1 LTGNNAFKEAL
12 ASGRPATAMWVTVPW
27 PPMLEI
33 LGACNLDAALIDMEH
48 ASCTIE
54 TVQNMIVAA
63 ELGGVAPLVRPPG
76 IDPGLITRLLDA
88 GAAGIVF
95 PLVEDRAAAEKAVAS
110 TRFAP
115 RGLRG
120 WGGPHVRRA
129 RWQGTPAVHSLRQRT
144 ADERGVSSAA
154 FVQKSEDDVSV
165 VVLVETPRGV
175 DNIQE
180 IAEVEGIDAV
190 IFGWGDFSVAVEFDF
205 EQCRAAAWRV
215 YESCKAAGV
224 GVSISLDQVGPT
236 DFYPGCFYVAGVDAL
251 IMSAAL
257 RTAIDATKDTYP
269 KASRARGSSTLPE
282 STLDV

>member
-1 LTGNNAFKEAL
+1 
-12 ASGRPATAMWVTVPW
+12 MWVTVPW
-27 PPMLEI
+27 PPLVEI
-33 LGACNLDAALIDMEH
+33 VGAHGLDAALIDMEH

-63 ELGGVAPLVRPPG
+63 ELSGVTPLVRPPG
-76 IDPGLITRLLDA
+76 SDPALITRLLDA
-88 GAAGIVF
+88 GAGGIVF
-95 PLVEDRAAAEKAVAS
+95 PLVEDRAAAENAVAS

-115 RGLRG
+115 RGVRG

-144 ADERGVSSAA
+144 AGERGVSSAA
-154 FVQKSEDDVSV
+154 FVQQSEDDVLV
-165 VVLVETPRGV
+165 VLLVETPRGV

-180 IAEVEGIDAV
+180 IVQVKGIDAI

-205 EQCRAAAWRV
+205 EQCRAAASRV
-215 YESCKAAGV
+215 YDACKAAGI

-257 RTAIDATKDTYP
+257 GTAIGATKSIYP
-269 KASRARGSSTLPE
+269 EASGAADSSRTGPGSKQNA
-282 STLDV
+282 